1 MRTAYYQWVNGYG
14 GFSQKQ
20 RQTRFDYNKA
30 YATGV
35 QPMQE
40 FLDYLDINGQQPY
53 SNLDFTPLPVAIPI
67 IQRIKD
73 RFNQRIEKIRC
84 SAVDPVSITRKAKEK
99 AKCRV

>member
-1 MRTAYYQWVNGYG
+1 MAQDTIYGFPSPLQPDKDKNSAEYGLKVMRTAYYQWVNGYG

-30 YATGV
+30 YATGF

-53 SNLDFTPLPVAIPI
+53 
-67 IQRIKD
+67 
-73 RFNQRIEKIRC
+73 
-84 SAVDPVSITRKAKEK
+84 
-99 AKCRV
+99 